1 MRRPLRS
8 LHPSSRCLATLAIG
22 LVPWAVHAGCPI
34 PPDATASA
42 SAGPVQARWS
52 TEPAQVQVGE
62 PFVMRVELCPA
73 AAKLLRVDA
82 TMPEHRHG
90 MNYQPSVKPLGQGL
104 WQVEGMVW
112 HMAGRWELKLDT
124 ELNGVA
130 HRLAPSVTLK

>member
-1 MRRPLRS
+1 MTQPRASLR
-8 LHPSSRCLATLAIG
+8 TLAVAG
-22 LVPWAVHAGCPI
+22 LVSVAALAAHAACPF
-34 PPDATASA
+34 PADAPAHATT
-42 SAGPVQARWS
+42 GPVQARWT
-52 TEPAQVQVGE
+52 TEPQPVQVGE
-62 PFVMRVELCPA
+62 PFVLRVSLCPA
-73 AAKLLRVDA
+73 DARLLRVDA

-124 ELNGVA
+124 EFNGVA